1 MNNLFPAEPDKE
13 NAIEVANSLS
23 SHAGVRLKHVIDLN
37 LLWTLDIVHLIKEVL
52 GQEFVEN

>member
-1 MNNLFPAEPDKE
+1 MNDLFPAEPDKE

-23 SHAGVRLKHVIDLN
+23 SHAGVRLKHIVDLN
-37 LLWTLDIVHLIKEVL
+37 LLWTCIVHLIKEVL

>member
-23 SHAGVRLKHVIDLN
+23 SHAGVQLKHIDDLN
-37 LLWTLDIVHLIKEVL
+37 LLWTCIVHLIKEVL